1 MTTYITVY
9 AFGANLSE
17 KLIPPEGY
25 RLHTILH
32 VGWAGNERDDKFLIV
47 WEFVGAA

>member
-1 MTTYITVY
+1 MPAYITSY

-17 KLIPPEGY
+17 KLVPPEGY

-32 VGWAGNERDDKFLIV
+32 VGANNSEVHDKFLIV
-47 WEFVGAA
+47 WELAA